1 MKKVLLVVV
10 IVFVVFGIVSAQE
23 VAEAEAPSFEL
34 LVEYEAAKN
43 AEARDLENYLASD
56 EKTDGIR
63 DALIARLLEENLI
76 LNEENGNLLIQN
88 TEKEKVNADLELEN
102 FMIRRDRAN
111 QKLEDIYENHKLDST
126 ELQEFGLQ
134 AARDNKKVEAEW
146 NSKVAELSIEVEVRI
161 EIETP
166 DGATSVSNFNTTLN
180 AEE

>member
-1 MKKVLLVVV
+1 MEVKEV
-10 IVFVVFGIVSAQE
+10 I
-23 VAEAEAPSFEL
+23 
-34 LVEYEAAKN
+34 
-43 AEARDLENYLASD
+43 
-56 EKTDGIR
+56 EKLT
-63 DALIARLLEENLI
+63 
-76 LNEENGNLLIQN
+76 QFF
-88 TEKEKVNADLELEN
+88 VNADLELEN